1 MNTQTYYAKKQRILS
16 TNKPEAK
23 KHNAKFNLWIEY
35 INEQVVKSKLG
46 LIAIL
51 LTCTT
56 AFADPPP
63 WANNP
68 DAEDMPE
75 QAECSFCDDDTPDTP
90 IDTYLVW
97 GGIAAIALGGI
108 IKLKN

>member
-1 MNTQTYYAKKQRILS
+1 MNTQTYYAKKQRILN

-63 WANNP
+63 HANN
-68 DAEDMPE
+68 DNENG
-75 QAECSFCDDDTPDTP
+75 QGNHNGWGDDDDEDGTP
-90 IDTYLVW
+90 IDDYIGVLA
-97 GGIAAIALGGI
+97 ISAIALGGF